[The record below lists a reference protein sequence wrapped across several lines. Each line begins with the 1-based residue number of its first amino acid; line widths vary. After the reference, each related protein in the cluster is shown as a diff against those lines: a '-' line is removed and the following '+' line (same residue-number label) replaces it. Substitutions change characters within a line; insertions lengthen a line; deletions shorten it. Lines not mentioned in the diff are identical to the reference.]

1 MIQQSIAFDCCH
13 CSSFS
18 DNFNHFGVMCYV
30 AACLARDAQFL
41 NVNLMVVA
49 VFTFISLLLPSLL
62 WEVGSFGGGC
72 LAAGFLISG
81 DEFTDRGFISHAPE
95 IGSTVDRALSFEPN
109 QLNFGASS
117 LGIPKR
123 SAVVVYN
130 PNNVPVEINAI
141 SSKSLDF
148 YFSFPENKIVKPLG
162 KSRFIV
168 TYLPRSEGKAA
179 TTLNIH
185 TSVGTEEFYVVKM
198 LLQLFVSA
206 YAHGNPYRIRP
217 VIKARLPVNGTF
229 EFPIVLHNPHID
241 KLRLINAF
249 SSDPELT
256 LIHKKHE
263 DTQLV
268 GKQTSSVAYSLVLLQ
283 EIAPFE
289 TVNFAQAV
297 AVGATERNVSVFIV
311 LKLDAISYSTRSVK
325 HRVLLVMTVDMEVT
339 TQPGL
344 FSTVD
349 VLDFGLIKYGERSQ
363 RMIFNAYS
371 TVEKGIEIDSV
382 YVDRTSHQTNGVY
395 LQFASKPPISV
406 KSRAKSQ
413 PGAPVPISNIEIDT
427 SYLSLNSSQKMHVV
441 QGEIVAESRGGNFNA
456 TIRFYA
462 VVFFGFVEHIL
473 LREIGVFR
481 EVLHSSKDAVFH
493 HSLQPPIHRSISLQN
508 NYPFGIAVW
517 NVSLPESKQKIFKV
531 SMVRPVVEIE
541 AGKSSAIIRLKYIK
555 KAQVNFTATCLVHT
569 NVTTFEVPL
578 LIFKGDIKVLVN
590 SVETDRLN
598 LNFGLVK
605 ANTKREMFFT
615 VVNPNSVAIILR
627 GLSNVDDD
635 LALVEPVGT
644 EYGNG
649 SLLSDLDR
657 ILKPQS
663 WISVRISFSMSGADF
678 ALPANSFTVFRV
690 SLTIPP
696 YTKTSK
702 SLSLRVATDY
712 ETIDVPVE
720 YKLTNSTVVFVDNL
734 LRLDDSSP
742 GKISTRDI
750 RLYSSFERDL
760 KVLRVSKLTNDQR
773 FFFQLKSKK
782 ELWIKSGTT
791 TTLGSLSFAPGLTCA
806 ANCYVGLPLHTA
818 GDGQWF
824 KHGLKLPPDLP
835 EIDSYLYS
843 RLRRRFNALESKSIR
858 TSVIVD
864 TDEFKS
870 LELGVR
876 TELTWPRLLDHPVV
890 HFPLTAVGNFTIL
903 NLTLS
908 NPSIHPVVV
917 QLLPLVTFFE
927 DELVF
932 PIDAPVE
939 MNETLMFSLRDT
951 ELFTLKAGS
960 PVPKLREQ
968 LEEVVGSPIPRF
980 TLSMLLQP
988 GMSVRVRIGFLPTD
1002 YTLRSSLLLIR
1013 NNLTAIEPVV
1023 MYGKGAHVNMEID
1036 GKASR
1041 SNFLLFDI
1049 LPSHLSDCHNPKRL
1063 THKLPT
1069 TLTVKRTFVVKNTG
1083 EVNFTIMN
1091 VSISGTSCEDRGFRV
1106 LNCQPFSL
1114 SPNETHSLEIAYTP
1128 DFLMS
1133 VNEAALQLY
1142 MHMNGTPWVFDM
1154 VATIAPEMLHVC
1166 HSALPRPPFEWVMYY
1181 SCLFALVFCMVYVS
1195 ACAYLEGDHFIS
1207 CLIQQSLEA
1216 LSEKGI
1222 ITPISEKTDGV
1233 EENTSWRE
1241 AISSRIAILS
1251 RLVRGPNEPPIL
1263 CDFGTKPLPAF
1274 GAKIVNYVLWFFAT
1288 MRQVVTNDSRLPQR
1302 RHRRNR
1308 RRSPPLTNHNSHV
1321 TESTKPIVVA
1331 TRMKYMNDL
1340 ESLANTANEPT
1351 IDKEEYQPNKLL
1363 ENGFNGRR
1371 NQVGSDHEQTSNVKK
1386 RKNVTKKKSD
1396 DGTTIV
1402 KSEAPPVQYVK
1413 PVTKIWRRSKQS
1425 KSTKVDEMETEEVP
1439 LMDGEAVDQTDDL
1452 SLQQNGINGEVDEQM
1467 DTADLLAVEPE
1478 SVLASVLKCELS
1490 DNECA
1495 NEDIDQQLAIQ
1506 DDEKAADSSESSG
1519 VPEWADASVLDVN
1532 VNEEFDQMVE
1542 QASAFKCRPNS
1553 PLSCSSQSPRFSQS
1567 DNIPTS
1573 STSVEEKKRK
1583 RRRQRK
1589 QAPPQVGPRLTSREI
1604 NRLAKEYKQYL
1615 EAMANGM
1622 PLTGFPVGFLPP
1634 TLTVNP
1640 NVMNPPG
1647 FGNQFA
1653 GFLPPSS
1660 TNDGYYD
1667 QLLRFQQ
1674 QQQQEEELQRQMV
1687 INRQRS
1693 EQLFPDSYYPNASFP
1708 WMSQPQQQPI
1718 PTARSPVQFP
1728 PVAVS
1733 MSQEPTTTNNK
1744 TNFDALTTD
1753 LFNELTSARS
1763 PTAEHETPNLLDLVP
1778 EAETSNS
1785 PTNRFFSLYTE
1796 DRIWQPIGEAGNS
1809 ESLWPNW
1816 SEDIDVDRKEK

>member
-1 MIQQSIAFDCCH
+1 M
-13 CSSFS
+13 
-18 DNFNHFGVMCYV
+18 V
-30 AACLARDAQFL
+30 A
-41 NVNLMVVA
+41 A
-49 VFTFISLLLPSLL
+49 VFTFISLLLPSLQ
-62 WEVGSFGGGC
+62 WKAGSFGGGC

-81 DEFTDRGFISHAPE
+81 DEFTDRGFISHAFVQTDSELHYFRDVSSQEIAYVNKSPE

-123 SAVVVYN
+123 SAVIVYN
-130 PNNVPVEINAI
+130 PNHVPVEINAI

-148 YFSFPENKIVKPLG
+148 YFSFPENKIVKPLD

-185 TSVGTEEFYVVKM
+185 TSVGTEEFH
-198 LLQLFVSA
+198 VSA
-206 YAHGNPYRIRP
+206 HAHGNPYRIRP

-263 DTQLV
+263 DTQL
-268 GKQTSSVAYSLVLLQ
+268 

-289 TVNFAQAV
+289 TLNFAQAV

-311 LKLDAISYSTRSVK
+311 LKLDAISYSTRLVK
-325 HRVLLVMTVDMEVT
+325 RRILLVMTVDMEVT

-413 PGAPVPISNIEIDT
+413 PGVPVPISNIEIDT
-427 SYLSLNSSQKMHVV
+427 SYLSLNSSQKIHVV

-456 TIRFYA
+456 TIRFHA
-462 VVFFGFVEHIL
+462 VVFFG
-473 LREIGVFR
+473 

-493 HSLQPPIHRSISLQN
+493 YSLQPPIYRSISLQN

-517 NVSLPESKQKIFKV
+517 NVSLPGSKQKFFKV

-590 SVETDRLN
+590 SVENDRLN

-605 ANTKREMFFT
+605 PNTKREMFFT
-615 VVNPNSVAIILR
+615 IVNPNSVAIILR

-663 WISVRISFSMSGADF
+663 WIPGADF

-696 YTKTSK
+696 YTKTVK

-712 ETIDVPVE
+712 ETINVPVE
-720 YKLTNSTVVFVDNL
+720 YKLTNSTVVFVDDL

-742 GKISTRDI
+742 
-750 RLYSSFERDL
+750 
-760 KVLRVSKLTNDQR
+760 
-773 FFFQLKSKK
+773 
-782 ELWIKSGTT
+782 
-791 TTLGSLSFAPGLTCA
+791 
-806 ANCYVGLPLHTA
+806 
-818 GDGQWF
+818 DGQWF

-876 TELTWPRLLDHPVV
+876 TELTWPRLLNHPVV

-917 QLLPLVTFFE
+917 QLLPLVVYPGAKALLEFFE

-960 PVPKLREQ
+960 PVPKMREQ

-988 GMSVRVRIGFLPTD
+988 GMNVRVRIGFLPTD

-1154 VATIAPEMLHVC
+1154 VATIAPEMLQVC

-1216 LSEKGI
+1216 LSEKGV
-1222 ITPISEKTDGV
+1222 ITPVSEKTDGIEV
-1233 EENTSWRE
+1233 NTSWRE
-1241 AISSRIAILS
+1241 AISSRIVILS
-1251 RLVRGPNEPPIL
+1251 RLFRGPNEPPIL

-1321 TESTKPIVVA
+1321 TESAKPVVVT
-1331 TRMKYMNDL
+1331 TRMKYMNTL
-1340 ESLANTANEPT
+1340 ESLANNGNEQDTT
-1351 IDKEEYQPNKLL
+1351 IAKEEYQPNKIL
-1363 ENGFNGRR
+1363 EDDFNGRR
-1371 NQVGSDHEQTSNVKK
+1371 NQVGSDHEQTSNLKK

-1396 DGTTIV
+1396 DRTTTM
-1402 KSEAPPVQYVK
+1402 KSEAPAVQYPKSLPRVW
-1413 PVTKIWRRSKQS
+1413 TRSKQS
-1425 KSTKVDEMETEEVP
+1425 ESIKVDEMKTEE
-1439 LMDGEAVDQTDDL
+1439 LLSNRMDKETVDQTDDL
-1452 SLQQNGINGEVDEQM
+1452 SLQQNGMNGAVDNQM
-1467 DTADLLAVEPE
+1467 NTVDSLAVEPE
-1478 SVLASVLKCELS
+1478 SEPISVLKCKVS
-1490 DNECA
+1490 DDECA
-1495 NEDIDQQLAIQ
+1495 NENIDQQLATQ
-1506 DDEKAADSSESSG
+1506 DHEKAADSSESSG
-1519 VPEWADASVLDVN
+1519 VPEWADASILDVN

-1542 QASAFKCRPNS
+1542 QSSAFKCRPNS

-1573 STSVEEKKRK
+1573 STSVEEKKEEATSTK
-1583 RRRQRK
+1583 ETGDYLLQMSIVIST
-1589 QAPPQVGPRLTSREI
+1589 PPQVGPRLTSREI

-1622 PLTGFPVGFLPP
+1622 PMTGFPVGFLPP
-1634 TLTVNP
+1634 NLAVNP

-1647 FGNQFA
+1647 FGNPFA

-1660 TNDGYYD
+1660 SSDGYYD

-1693 EQLFPDSYYPNASFP
+1693 EQLFPDSYYPNSSFP
-1708 WMSQPQQQPI
+1708 WMPQQQQQI
-1718 PTARSPVQFP
+1718 PTTRPPVQFP
-1728 PVAVS
+1728 PVTV
-1733 MSQEPTTTNNK
+1733 SQEPTATNNK

-1763 PTAEHETPNLLDLVP
+1763 PTAEHEAPNLLDLVP
-1778 EAETSNS
+1778 EAETSNN

-1796 DRIWQPIGEAGNS
+1796 DRIWQPIGEAENS